1 MSHGPRAVGIV
12 ARRAAIARAPQAD
25 LELIL
30 SGSEPLA
37 DVVVHVLEVRYIQR
51 TGGDPVLASAEGA
64 VRIGRGRG
72 VTVMDTRLLDGDAL
86 HRGGRPVVGAVD
98 HDGDVM
104 RARSR
109 FAVGILHADGEVE
122 FHLVAELELIGGV
135 AGGFGL
141 RERVLAGLGVQMERA
156 VVGYDGS
163 VRLDGGNRDLGLR
176 TVGERQM
183 ADHVALPERDGVV
196 SLVGEVIRQ
205 LALIAGV
212 HVGGVH
218 LSLVRLRADDSTVV
232 LIETGFRHRERIL
245 GLGDDGRIVGAVDGD
260 GDGLFGPCSV
270 LVAHVDGEGI
280 VTLFR
285 RAVGLEAE
293 LVRSAALGGVQ
304 RVDVLA
310 GARIN
315 SQGAVRTRGR
325 MMSAAHAGVVTV
337 RVERGV
343 PVACAGAYAVFERGV
358 GVGVSTFEGTGD
370 GEVFRDFIM
379 VLVVAG
385 ITDDRVARRSQGQ
398 SRPVVGAHDVDRDVH
413 GGRAAVPVAHGDGE
427 DFLLGLA
434 LREGLRLVFVDRV
447 GIGPVLVQDDGT
459 EFGFQR
465 NVAVGVR
472 LGIADEGRAGAFLR
486 PDVEGQGVGGVGILD
501 VDLTGNFIPGE
512 AGIRV
517 GQLAGIV
524 GGIRSL
530 RRVGGGAVVRRGV
543 HDARFLDPVLG
554 VVSRN
559 RRRVVG
565 TGDRDGNGLRRPRAV
580 LVTHV
585 DGELVGS
592 GLRVAVGVE
601 AGTGGVFVGLV
612 GVGIALRIDGQ
623 RAVPAFNH
631 DLAADLM
638 ERFAHAGLAV
648 GTGTEGEVSARFG
661 LHVLLAER
669 HAVAQVRPAIVVVG
683 LERPGNGGVVGDVGL
698 FGDVE
703 LDFSGLIVGHDRDVV
718 AVGGFN
724 QIERG
729 PIVGALDL
737 HGQHVFGCSAVP
749 VVDGGAEVEVQ
760 LFALR
765 QLVGVGP
772 ADVEGKLA
780 GLRVEGERAV
790 VRLNDL
796 DMRIARIKRGGDD
809 PNFHGIGS
817 VGVTALDRHIQA
829 VGGAVACGQPVDAI
843 GELVVNVQVTRIQG
857 QIAFNGELVLAGAYP
872 CAADLFSRGGIGVVL
887 NPIFGPVIDPLFLQF
902 DGSLLDPR
910 RIVDAVQGNGDGLGG
925 GRAVLVGD
933 GHFEGLDLGFVLAE
947 SLDRVG
953 GGFIGPLSGGGIEG
967 QRAVVRGERGVR
979 VAVGPVC
986 AVSARAGGV
995 LAASDMEGLI
1005 RPGVA
1010 VVVGD
1015 REGAVDGQIAALR
1028 DVPVATRDVEG
1039 GDVVGAVDGHGDG
1052 LRRPRIVLV
1061 AHVDGEGF
1069 VNGVA
1074 FGELI
1079 KGVIGLAVE
1088 LKADVFAFALH
1099 SVGVGAIG
1107 VDRQAA
1113 VLAARHHGRG
1123 RAARGGGVGRVEYG
1137 RIERLAGSVARSRT
1151 EVEDMPCVD
1160 VIAAGGSGVGGM
1172 AREGGVFLARISG
1185 GGVGV
1190 VTAHAVLDHMEVAV
1204 AAEQIVEIVVGQIKR
1219 GDVVGAV
1226 DGDGDGLGHA
1236 PAGLGVGDVDGEGL
1250 GHGLAEGEVVDGIA
1264 VRACFAGILVVERVL
1279 VGAVRAEGQGAVGGG
1294 VGIDDVPGAGGSGS
1308 GHSGGGAAV
1317 GQARSCVL
1325 DVEVE
1330 LVDIVLRGARPVF
1343 LVGIGGEDL
1352 AGKGSGLMLPFARSA
1367 GRRGRVAV
1375 AVFRGLVDALFLEVE
1390 MEVALIGVDLRDVVG
1405 AGDGNGDGLGGGRA
1419 VLVGNGHFKGFDLGF
1434 PGIEL
1439 LDLVAG
1445 VVERIG
1451 PLPGGGIK
1459 GQLAVVRGER
1469 GVRAACGGVGT
1480 VGRAG
1485 AVGGGRVAAAFDVE
1499 RLVLPAV
1506 AVRVLH
1512 GECAAHGG
1520 CVFVDALR
1528 GVGDGEF
1535 GPVVGTGE
1543 SDGDF
1548 LRGEAAASVAHVD
1561 GEGFG
1566 TGFAKS
1572 EAVGIGISVV
1582 DGIGVGPVGDHCH
1595 HAIGGDDAG
1604 HLRPVRVDEAEG
1616 KRVAVGVGA
1625 GGPAGHGGDA
1635 LVEFIAAG
1643 EHAGFDDAE
1652 RAADAEGA

>member
-72 VTVMDTRLLDGDAL
+72 VAVMDTRLLDGDAL

-109 FAVGILHADGEVE
+109 FTVGILHADGEVE

-156 VVGYDGS
+156 VVGDDGS

-183 ADHVALPERDGVV
+183 ADHVALPECDGVV

-212 HVGGVH
+212 HVGGAHRPLAHVMGGVDGGI
-218 LSLVRLRADDSTVV
+218 VRL
-232 LIETGFRHRERIL
+232 ETGFRHRERIL

-260 GDGLFGPCSV
+260 GDGLFGPCAV

-285 RAVGLEAE
+285 LAVGLEAE

-304 RVDVLA
+304 RVGVLA

-315 SQGAVRTRGR
+315 SQGAVRARGR
-325 MMSAAHAGVVTV
+325 MMSAAHAGVATV

-343 PVACAGAYAVFERGV
+343 PVARAGAYAVFERGV
-358 GVGVSTFEGTGD
+358 GIGVSTLEGTGD

-434 LREGLRLVFVDRV
+434 LREGLRFPFIDRV
-447 GIGPVLVQDDGT
+447 GIGSVLVQDDGT

-512 AGIRV
+512 AVIRV

-601 AGTGGVFVGLV
+601 AEPVGVFVGLV

-683 LERPGNGGVVGDVGL
+683 LERPGNGSVVGDVGL

-703 LDFSGLIVGHDRDVV
+703 LDFAGLIVGHDRDVV
-718 AVGGFN
+718 AVGGLN
-724 QIERG
+724 QIKRG
-729 PIVGALDL
+729 PIVGAAD
-737 HGQHVFGCSAVP
+737 GHVEPIVGVSAVL
-749 VVDGGAEVEVQ
+749 VVDGGVEAEIE
-760 LFALR
+760 LFARR

-780 GLRVEGERAV
+780 GLRVEGERTV
-790 VRLNDL
+790 VGHDGLDVSIRVGRGGEDL
-796 DMRIARIKRGGDD
+796 DVHVVGGVGIA
-809 PNFHGIGS
+809 
-817 VGVTALDRHIQA
+817 VLDRD
-829 VGGAVACGQPVDAI
+829 VEDAI
-843 GELVVNVQVTRIQG
+843 GSADQPGNAEDRLVVDVVVLPREFALNEGPVLVLSGLARVTRRFVGFCIG
-857 QIAFNGELVLAGAYP
+857 GLAGLVRSEDDAFF
-872 CAADLFSRGGIGVVL
+872 LEINGGL
-887 NPIFGPVIDPLFLQF
+887 AE
-902 DGSLLDPR
+902 PR
-910 RIVDAVQGNGDGLGG
+910 HIVGAVQGNGDLLRG
-925 GRAVLVGD
+925 GRAVFVGG
-933 GHFEGLDLGFVLAE
+933 GHFKGFDLGFVLAE

-953 GGFIGPLSGGGIEG
+953 VGFIGPLSCGGIEG

-986 AVSARAGGV
+986 AVSARA
-995 LAASDMEGLI
+995 
-1005 RPGVA
+1005 
-1010 VVVGD
+1010 
-1015 REGAVDGQIAALR
+1015 
-1028 DVPVATRDVEG
+1028 
-1039 GDVVGAVDGHGDG
+1039 
-1052 LRRPRIVLV
+1052 
-1061 AHVDGEGF
+1061 
-1069 VNGVA
+1069 
-1074 FGELI
+1074 
-1079 KGVIGLAVE
+1079 
-1088 LKADVFAFALH
+1088 
-1099 SVGVGAIG
+1099 
-1107 VDRQAA
+1107 
-1113 VLAARHHGRG
+1113 
-1123 RAARGGGVGRVEYG
+1123 
-1137 RIERLAGSVARSRT
+1137 
-1151 EVEDMPCVD
+1151 
-1160 VIAAGGSGVGGM
+1160 
-1172 AREGGVFLARISG
+1172 
-1185 GGVGV
+1185 
-1190 VTAHAVLDHMEVAV
+1190 
-1204 AAEQIVEIVVGQIKR
+1204 
-1219 GDVVGAV
+1219 
-1226 DGDGDGLGHA
+1226 
-1236 PAGLGVGDVDGEGL
+1236 
-1250 GHGLAEGEVVDGIA
+1250 
-1264 VRACFAGILVVERVL
+1264 
-1279 VGAVRAEGQGAVGGG
+1279 
-1294 VGIDDVPGAGGSGS
+1294 
-1308 GHSGGGAAV
+1308 
-1317 GQARSCVL
+1317 
-1325 DVEVE
+1325 
-1330 LVDIVLRGARPVF
+1330 
-1343 LVGIGGEDL
+1343 
-1352 AGKGSGLMLPFARSA
+1352 
-1367 GRRGRVAV
+1367 
-1375 AVFRGLVDALFLEVE
+1375 
-1390 MEVALIGVDLRDVVG
+1390 
-1405 AGDGNGDGLGGGRA
+1405 
-1419 VLVGNGHFKGFDLGF
+1419 
-1434 PGIEL
+1434 
-1439 LDLVAG
+1439 
-1445 VVERIG
+1445 
-1451 PLPGGGIK
+1451 
-1459 GQLAVVRGER
+1459 
-1469 GVRAACGGVGT
+1469 
-1480 VGRAG
+1480 
-1485 AVGGGRVAAAFDVE
+1485 
-1499 RLVLPAV
+1499 
-1506 AVRVLH
+1506 
-1512 GECAAHGG
+1512 
-1520 CVFVDALR
+1520 
-1528 GVGDGEF
+1528 
-1535 GPVVGTGE
+1535 
-1543 SDGDF
+1543 
-1548 LRGEAAASVAHVD
+1548 
-1561 GEGFG
+1561 
-1566 TGFAKS
+1566 
-1572 EAVGIGISVV
+1572 
-1582 DGIGVGPVGDHCH
+1582 
-1595 HAIGGDDAG
+1595 
-1604 HLRPVRVDEAEG
+1604 
-1616 KRVAVGVGA
+1616 
-1625 GGPAGHGGDA
+1625 
-1635 LVEFIAAG
+1635 
-1643 EHAGFDDAE
+1643 
-1652 RAADAEGA
+1652 

>member
-1 MSHGPRAVGIV
+1 
-12 ARRAAIARAPQAD
+12 
-25 LELIL
+25 
-30 SGSEPLA
+30 
-37 DVVVHVLEVRYIQR
+37 
-51 TGGDPVLASAEGA
+51 
-64 VRIGRGRG
+64 
-72 VTVMDTRLLDGDAL
+72 
-86 HRGGRPVVGAVD
+86 
-98 HDGDVM
+98 
-104 RARSR
+104 
-109 FAVGILHADGEVE
+109 
-122 FHLVAELELIGGV
+122 
-135 AGGFGL
+135 
-141 RERVLAGLGVQMERA
+141 
-156 VVGYDGS
+156 
-163 VRLDGGNRDLGLR
+163 
-176 TVGERQM
+176 
-183 ADHVALPERDGVV
+183 
-196 SLVGEVIRQ
+196 
-205 LALIAGV
+205 
-212 HVGGVH
+212 
-218 LSLVRLRADDSTVV
+218 
-232 LIETGFRHRERIL
+232 
-245 GLGDDGRIVGAVDGD
+245 
-260 GDGLFGPCSV
+260 
-270 LVAHVDGEGI
+270 
-280 VTLFR
+280 
-285 RAVGLEAE
+285 
-293 LVRSAALGGVQ
+293 
-304 RVDVLA
+304 
-310 GARIN
+310 
-315 SQGAVRTRGR
+315 
-325 MMSAAHAGVVTV
+325 
-337 RVERGV
+337 
-343 PVACAGAYAVFERGV
+343 
-358 GVGVSTFEGTGD
+358 
-370 GEVFRDFIM
+370 M

-398 SRPVVGAHDVDRDVH
+398 GRPVVGAHDVDRDVH
-413 GGRAAVPVAHGDGE
+413 GSLAAMPVIHGDGE
-427 DFLLGLA
+427 GFLLGLA

-512 AGIRV
+512 AVIRV

-601 AGTGGVFVGLV
+601 AETVGVFVGLV

-765 QLVGVGP
+765 QLVGLGP

-790 VRLNDL
+790 VGHDGL
-796 DMRIARIKRGGDD
+796 DVSIRVGRGGEDFD
-809 PNFHGIGS
+809 VHIVGGVGIA
-817 VGVTALDRHIQA
+817 VLDRD
-829 VGGAVACGQPVDAI
+829 VEDAI
-843 GELVVNVQVTRIQG
+843 GSADQPGNAEDRLVVDVVVLPREFALNEGPVLVLSGLARVTRRFVGFCIG
-857 QIAFNGELVLAGAYP
+857 GLAG
-872 CAADLFSRGGIGVVL
+872 LFRSEDDAFFLEINGGL
-887 NPIFGPVIDPLFLQF
+887 AE
-902 DGSLLDPR
+902 PR
-910 RIVDAVQGNGDGLGG
+910 RIVDPVQSDGDGLGG

-986 AVSARAGGV
+986 SVSARAGGV
-995 LAASDMEGLI
+995 LAASDMEGLS

-1028 DVPVATRDVEG
+1028 DVPVAARDVEG

-1079 KGVIGLAVE
+1079 K
-1088 LKADVFAFALH
+1088 
-1099 SVGVGAIG
+1099 
-1107 VDRQAA
+1107 
-1113 VLAARHHGRG
+1113 
-1123 RAARGGGVGRVEYG
+1123 
-1137 RIERLAGSVARSRT
+1137 
-1151 EVEDMPCVD
+1151 
-1160 VIAAGGSGVGGM
+1160 
-1172 AREGGVFLARISG
+1172 
-1185 GGVGV
+1185 
-1190 VTAHAVLDHMEVAV
+1190 
-1204 AAEQIVEIVVGQIKR
+1204 
-1219 GDVVGAV
+1219 
-1226 DGDGDGLGHA
+1226 
-1236 PAGLGVGDVDGEGL
+1236 
-1250 GHGLAEGEVVDGIA
+1250 
-1264 VRACFAGILVVERVL
+1264 
-1279 VGAVRAEGQGAVGGG
+1279 
-1294 VGIDDVPGAGGSGS
+1294 
-1308 GHSGGGAAV
+1308 
-1317 GQARSCVL
+1317 
-1325 DVEVE
+1325 
-1330 LVDIVLRGARPVF
+1330 
-1343 LVGIGGEDL
+1343 
-1352 AGKGSGLMLPFARSA
+1352 
-1367 GRRGRVAV
+1367 
-1375 AVFRGLVDALFLEVE
+1375 
-1390 MEVALIGVDLRDVVG
+1390 
-1405 AGDGNGDGLGGGRA
+1405 
-1419 VLVGNGHFKGFDLGF
+1419 
-1434 PGIEL
+1434 
-1439 LDLVAG
+1439 
-1445 VVERIG
+1445 
-1451 PLPGGGIK
+1451 
-1459 GQLAVVRGER
+1459 
-1469 GVRAACGGVGT
+1469 
-1480 VGRAG
+1480 
-1485 AVGGGRVAAAFDVE
+1485 
-1499 RLVLPAV
+1499 
-1506 AVRVLH
+1506 
-1512 GECAAHGG
+1512 
-1520 CVFVDALR
+1520 
-1528 GVGDGEF
+1528 
-1535 GPVVGTGE
+1535 
-1543 SDGDF
+1543 
-1548 LRGEAAASVAHVD
+1548 
-1561 GEGFG
+1561 
-1566 TGFAKS
+1566 
-1572 EAVGIGISVV
+1572 
-1582 DGIGVGPVGDHCH
+1582 
-1595 HAIGGDDAG
+1595 
-1604 HLRPVRVDEAEG
+1604 
-1616 KRVAVGVGA
+1616 
-1625 GGPAGHGGDA
+1625 
-1635 LVEFIAAG
+1635 
-1643 EHAGFDDAE
+1643 
-1652 RAADAEGA
+1652 

>member
-1 MSHGPRAVGIV
+1 M
-12 ARRAAIARAPQAD
+12 
-25 LELIL
+25 
-30 SGSEPLA
+30 
-37 DVVVHVLEVRYIQR
+37 
-51 TGGDPVLASAEGA
+51 
-64 VRIGRGRG
+64 
-72 VTVMDTRLLDGDAL
+72 
-86 HRGGRPVVGAVD
+86 
-98 HDGDVM
+98 
-104 RARSR
+104 
-109 FAVGILHADGEVE
+109 
-122 FHLVAELELIGGV
+122 
-135 AGGFGL
+135 
-141 RERVLAGLGVQMERA
+141 
-156 VVGYDGS
+156 
-163 VRLDGGNRDLGLR
+163 
-176 TVGERQM
+176 
-183 ADHVALPERDGVV
+183 
-196 SLVGEVIRQ
+196 
-205 LALIAGV
+205 
-212 HVGGVH
+212 
-218 LSLVRLRADDSTVV
+218 
-232 LIETGFRHRERIL
+232 
-245 GLGDDGRIVGAVDGD
+245 
-260 GDGLFGPCSV
+260 
-270 LVAHVDGEGI
+270 
-280 VTLFR
+280 
-285 RAVGLEAE
+285 
-293 LVRSAALGGVQ
+293 
-304 RVDVLA
+304 
-310 GARIN
+310 
-315 SQGAVRTRGR
+315 
-325 MMSAAHAGVVTV
+325 
-337 RVERGV
+337 
-343 PVACAGAYAVFERGV
+343 
-358 GVGVSTFEGTGD
+358 
-370 GEVFRDFIM
+370 
-379 VLVVAG
+379 
-385 ITDDRVARRSQGQ
+385 
-398 SRPVVGAHDVDRDVH
+398 
-413 GGRAAVPVAHGDGE
+413 
-427 DFLLGLA
+427 
-434 LREGLRLVFVDRV
+434 
-447 GIGPVLVQDDGT
+447 
-459 EFGFQR
+459 
-465 NVAVGVR
+465 
-472 LGIADEGRAGAFLR
+472 
-486 PDVEGQGVGGVGILD
+486 
-501 VDLTGNFIPGE
+501 DLTGNFIPGE
-512 AGIRV
+512 AVIRV

-554 VVSRN
+554 VVNRN

-601 AGTGGVFVGLV
+601 AEPVGVFVGLV

-703 LDFSGLIVGHDRDVV
+703 LDFAGLIVGHDRDVV

-737 HGQHVFGCSAVP
+737 YGQHVFGCSAVP

-910 RIVDAVQGNGDGLGG
+910 RIVGAVQGNGDLLRG

-933 GHFEGLDLGFVLAE
+933 GHFEGFDLGFVLAE

-953 GGFIGPLSGGGIEG
+953 VGFVGPLSGGGIEG

-995 LAASDMEGLI
+995 LAASDMEGLS

-1028 DVPVATRDVEG
+1028 DVPVAARDVEG

-1079 KGVIGLAVE
+1079 KGGVDLAVE
-1088 LKADVFAFALH
+1088 LEADVFAFALH
-1099 SVGVGAIG
+1099 GVGVGAIG

-1113 VLAARHHGRG
+1113 VLAARNHGRG

-1137 RIERLAGSVARSRT
+1137 RIERLGVLARGRA
-1151 EVEDMPCVD
+1151 EIQDMPCVD

-1172 AREGGVFLARISG
+1172 AREGGVFLAGISG

-1190 VTAHAVLDHMEVAV
+1190 VTAHAVLDHMEVAG

-1264 VRACFAGILVVERVL
+1264 VRTCFAGILVVERVL

-1343 LVGIGGEDL
+1343 LVGIGSEDP
-1352 AGKGSGLMLPFARSA
+1352 AGKGSGLMLAFARSA
-1367 GRRGRVAV
+1367 GRRGRVA
-1375 AVFRGLVDALFLEVE
+1375 ATVFRGLVDALFLEVE
-1390 MEVALIGVDLRDVVG
+1390 MEVALIGVDHRDVVG

-1419 VLVGNGHFKGFDLGF
+1419 VFVGNGHFKGFDLGF

-1485 AVGGGRVAAAFDVE
+1485 AVGGGRVAASLNVE

-1506 AVRVLH
+1506 AVRILH

-1582 DGIGVGPVGDHCH
+1582 DGIGVGPVGGHCH

-1652 RAADAEGA
+1652 RAADAEGRRVVGGIVAAQAAPRVALGEEGAVAAQVEPVKAVYTVDEGVVGIFAEASAVRAGGVCRRTGRGHEVGFVQGREELLARDRSAFDHEVGHGVLGIGRIEITQDNGAAVVETENKVIAGTFQRCLISREVEVDSAVPGRFEDGLSARFRLIENDVRHIRTP